1 MTAFHAPF
9 PLQEVL
15 MTTDGFTTYL
25 WFDGQAEEA
34 AHHYVSIFKNSSV
47 GRIGRY
53 SEAGP
58 GPAGSVVTVEFT
70 ANGQR
75 FVALNGGP
83 EFTFNEAIS
92 FQIDCADQEEVDYY
106 WNKLI
111 EGGGRPGACGW
122 LKDKY
127 GVSWQVVPTEL
138 TEMIT
143 DPDQEKAARATR
155 AMLSMG
161 KLDIAALEKAYD
173 GE

>member
-1 MTAFHAPF
+1 
-9 PLQEVL
+9 
-15 MTTDGFTTYL
+15 MTTDGFTTCL

-34 AHHYVSIFKNSSV
+34 AHYYVSIFTNSSV
-47 GRIGRY
+47 GNVTRY
-53 SEAGP
+53 TEAGP

-70 ANGQR
+70 VNGQK
-75 FVALNGGP
+75 FVGLNGGP
-83 EFTFNEAIS
+83 QFTFNEAIS
-92 FQIDCADQEEVDYY
+92 FQIDCADQAEVDHY

-111 EGGGRPGACGW
+111 DGGGEPGPCGW

-127 GVSWQVVPTEL
+127 GLSWQVVPTEL

-143 DPDQEKAARATR
+143 DPDQEKAARAMK

-161 KLDIAALEKAYD
+161 KLDLAALREAYD